1 MGPKIPKYG
10 SRETHMTPFD
20 LILHI
25 FALVLT
31 ATHLYAKFEVSTF
44 IWSGDIGSSR
54 NLKSGLRDPDMTP
67 FDLILILVR

>member
-25 FALVLT
+25 FALVLS
-31 ATHLYAKFEVSTF
+31 ATHLCAKFEVFTF
-44 IWSGDIGSSR
+44 ICPGDIGGSR
-54 NLKSGLRDPDMTP
+54 NS
-67 FDLILILVR
+67 